1 VNGWLLVGVLAAV
14 AIGLRAAGPL
24 AIGDRRLPAPAA
36 RAIPLLAPA
45 LFAALVATG
54 ALARGTHL
62 HPDARIA
69 GIAAA
74 AVAVWRRAPVLVVLL
89 VAAGTTA
96 LLRLAW

>member
-1 VNGWLLVGVLAAV
+1 VSGWLLVAVVSAV

-24 AIGDRRLPAPAA
+24 AIGERRLPEAAA
-36 RAIPLLAPA
+36 RALPLLAPA

-54 ALARGTHL
+54 TLARGQTL

-74 AVAVWRRAPVLVVLL
+74 AIAVWRRAPAHVVLA

-96 LLRLAW
+96 LLRLL